1 MHKISLTLSIYI
13 FLFITLSSII
23 VSDMAWWLA
32 TVSTQLQR
40 FKLSMVEWRWMVS
53 STSTSTRST
62 RSTRCT
68 RSTRRCP
75 WWSVGGW
82 WGVRWWPSAAAA
94 PGSPASGCR
103 RRGSLASS
111 YPHPGT
117 SGGCIDWIVIS
128 LLVWRRYNSPSVS
141 AASEYLWTRP
151 GPERAGRREDSQQ
164 SPSSLDTQSYC
175 RAWNWCQRYTV

>member
-13 FLFITLSSII
+13 FLYITLSSII
-23 VSDMAWWLA
+23 VSDMAWWLP
-32 TVSTQLQR
+32 TVSTQLQHL
-40 FKLSMVEWRWMVS
+40 KLSMVEWRWMVS
-53 STSTSTRST
+53 STSTRST
-62 RSTRCT
+62 S
-68 RSTRRCP
+68 STRRCP

-94 PGSPASGCR
+94 PGSPASDCMQ
-103 RRGSLASS
+103 RGSLASS

-141 AASEYLWTRP
+141 AASEYLWTQP

-164 SPSSLDTQSYC
+164 SPSSLDTQSYS
-175 RAWNWCQRYTV
+175 RV